1 MSISN
6 ILHIVLF
13 IVCFIVVFFPEKW
26 KRWESYSIDLSVQKE
41 GEEKCASQQ
50 SYGSSAASSGLSS

>member
-13 IVCFIVVFFPEKW
+13 IVCLIVVFFPEKW
-26 KRWESYSIDLSVQKE
+26 KRWRSYSIDLSVQKE
-41 GEEKCASQQ
+41 GEEK
-50 SYGSSAASSGLSS
+50 

>member
-41 GEEKCASQQ
+41 GEEK
-50 SYGSSAASSGLSS
+50 